1 MSESLEADVK
11 TNPQG
16 DPITSLEPEQKTNPQ
31 GDPITSVAAPKSVDK
46 VDKKDPHAEAK
57 RQKVVTPEWMFK
69 EAPRV
74 REFITGSEVAKE
86 AVRRSNVDF
95 SVAYPITPQSETM
108 QLIGVL
114 YGEGYVKEYY
124 RGEEEYGVM
133 SAIAGASRAGVRCFT
148 ATAGPGTLR
157 GLEPIASW
165 PGHRLPAV
173 VMFTCRVVNAPLAI
187 QPDNIEISYL
197 LNCGMILF
205 HAENQQDLFDFIMA
219 AFIIGEKND
228 VTLPVGVACDGF
240 FVTHA
245 RGYVRMQDRE
255 FKLPPREAWR
265 GAVPVLDAENPP
277 ARLSRDA
284 PVQKSNFMAYNI
296 HAVWQQE
303 VWAGVERSKKYINK
317 YINGMLTAENVEGAD
332 ALIVAS
338 GSAAAQSREAIR
350 LCKEKGI
357 NIGLIKIRS
366 LRPFPTV
373 ELRQLCA
380 KAKLIVIPEF
390 NYVGWLAKEVATAI
404 FGHSQAKIIAGPHVY
419 GGQSMPVELILDE
432 VESGL
437 TGKKSTNVPQSAIMG
452 TDVDPAAVAH
462 FMQNI

>member
-1 MSESLEADVK
+1 MSETK

-16 DPITSLEPEQKTNPQ
+16 DPVISMEPEQKTNPQ
-31 GDPITSVAAPKSVDK
+31 GDPITSVAAQKPTGDA
-46 VDKKDPHAEAK
+46 KKDPHADAK
-57 RQKVVTPEWMFK
+57 NQRVVTPEYMFFN
-69 EAPRV
+69 APRTK
-74 REFITGSEVAKE
+74 EFITGSEAAKE
-86 AVRRSNVDF
+86 AVRRSNVDL
-95 SVAYPITPQSETM
+95 SIAYPITPQSETM

-133 SAIAGASRAGVRCFT
+133 SAIAGGSRAGVRCFT

-173 VMFTCRVVNAPLAI
+173 AMFTCRVVNAPLAI
-187 QPDNIEISYL
+187 QPDNIEIAYL
-197 LNCGMILF
+197 LNCGMIVF
-205 HAENQQDLFDFIMA
+205 HAENQQDMFDFLMIG
-219 AFIIGEKND
+219 FIISEMND
-228 VTLPVGVACDGF
+228 VTLPVGVCCDGF

-245 RGYVRMQDRE
+245 RGYVRMPE
-255 FKLPPREAWR
+255 KGIKLPPREAWR

-303 VWAGVERSKKYINK
+303 VWAAVERSRKYIDR
-317 YINGMLTAENVEGAD
+317 YMGGLCTAENMDKAEAV
-332 ALIVAS
+332 IIAS
-338 GSAAAQSREAIR
+338 GSAAAQSREAAR
-350 LCKEKGI
+350 LCKDKGI
-357 NIGLIKIRS
+357 KVGLIKIRS
-366 LRPFPTV
+366 LRPFPTR
-373 ELRQLCA
+373 ELRELC
-380 KAKLIVIPEF
+380 KDTKVIVIPEF

-404 FGHSQAKIIAGPHVY
+404 YGHSKAKIIAGPHVY

-437 TGKKSTNVPQSAIMG
+437 TGKKSTNVPLSAIMG
-452 TDVDPAAVAH
+452 VDDPAAMAH
-462 FMQNI
+462 FMRSI

>member
-1 MSESLEADVK
+1 MSESLEAEVK

-31 GDPITSVAAPKSVDK
+31 GDPITSVAAPKTGEV
-46 VDKKDPHAEAK
+46 KKDPHAEAK
-57 RQKVVTPEWMFK
+57 RQRVVTPEYMFF
-69 EAPRV
+69 EAPRTK
-74 REFITGSEVAKE
+74 EFITGSESAKE
-86 AVRRSNVDF
+86 AVRRSNVDLAI
-95 SVAYPITPQSETM
+95 AYPITPQSETM

-165 PGHRLPAV
+165 PGHRLPALA
-173 VMFTCRVVNAPLAI
+173 MFTCRVVNAPLAI

-197 LNCGMILF
+197 LNCGMIVF
-205 HAENQQDLFDFIMA
+205 HAENQQDLFDFIMQG
-219 AFIIGEKND
+219 FIISEKND

-245 RGYVRMQDRE
+245 RNYVDMQE
-255 FKLPPREAWR
+255 KSIKLPPRQAWK

-303 VWAGVERSKKYINK
+303 VWAAVERSRRYIEQ
-317 YINGMLTAENVEGAD
+317 YMGGLCAPENVEGAE

-350 LCKEKGI
+350 LCKDQGV
-357 NIGLIKIRS
+357 NVGFIKIRS
-366 LRPFPTV
+366 LRPFPTK
-373 ELRQLCA
+373 ELRKLCA
-380 KAKLIVIPEF
+380 KAKLIVVPEF

-404 FGHSQAKIIAGPHVY
+404 YGYSSAKIIGGPRVY
-419 GGQSMPVELILDE
+419 GGQSMPVELIVDE

-437 TGKKSTNVPQSAIMG
+437 TGKKSTNVAMSSIMG
-452 TDVDPAAVAH
+452 GAVNQDDVAH
-462 FMQNI
+462 FMRSI

>member
-1 MSESLEADVK
+1 MSESLETEV
-11 TNPQG
+11 
-16 DPITSLEPEQKTNPQ
+16 KTNPQ
-31 GDPITSVAAPKSVDK
+31 GDPITSVAAPKPTEV
-46 VDKKDPHAEAK
+46 KKDPHAEAK
-57 RQKVVTPEWMFK
+57 KQRVVTPEHMFF
-69 EAPRV
+69 EAKRTK
-74 REFITGSEVAKE
+74 EFITGSEAAKE
-86 AVRRSNVDF
+86 AVRRSNVDL
-95 SVAYPITPQSETM
+95 SIAYPITPQSETM

-157 GLEPIASW
+157 GIEPIASW

-173 VMFTCRVVNAPLAI
+173 CMFTCRVVNAPLAI
-187 QPDNIEISYL
+187 QPDNIEVSYL
-197 LNCGMILF
+197 LNCGMIVF
-205 HAENQQDLFDFIMA
+205 HAENQQDMFNFIMK
-219 AFIIGEKND
+219 AFIISEMND
-228 VTLPVGVACDGF
+228 VTLPVGVCCDGF

-245 RGYVRMQDRE
+245 RGYVHMQE
-255 FKLPPREAWR
+255 KGIKLPPREAWR

-303 VWAGVERSKKYINK
+303 VWAAVERSRKYIDK
-317 YINGMLTAENVEGAD
+317 LMGGLCSAENMENAD
-332 ALIVAS
+332 AVIVAS
-338 GSAAAQSREAIR
+338 GSAAAQSREAVR
-350 LCKEKGI
+350 LCAEKGI
-357 NIGLIKIRS
+357 KVGLIKIRS
-366 LRPFPTV
+366 LRPFPTQ
-373 ELRQLCA
+373 ELRQLC
-380 KAKLIVIPEF
+380 KNTKLIVIPEF

-404 FGHSQAKIIAGPHVY
+404 YGHSKAKIIAGPHVY
-419 GGQSMPVELILDE
+419 GGQSMPVELIVDE

-437 TGKKSTNVPQSAIMG
+437 TGKKSTNVPLSAIMG
-452 TDVDPAAVAH
+452 TDVDQGAVSH

>member
-1 MSESLEADVK
+1 MSDTEVK

-31 GDPITSVAAPKSVDK
+31 GDPITSVAAPKPTGDV
-46 VDKKDPHAEAK
+46 KKDPHAEAK
-57 RQKVVTPEWMFK
+57 RQRVVTPEYMFF
-69 EAPRV
+69 EAPRTK
-74 REFITGSEVAKE
+74 EFITGSESAKE
-86 AVRRSNVDF
+86 AVRRSNVDL
-95 SVAYPITPQSETM
+95 SIAYPITPQSETM

-133 SAIAGASRAGVRCFT
+133 SAIAGGSRAGVRCFT

-173 VMFTCRVVNAPLAI
+173 AMFTCRVVNAPLAI

-197 LNCGMILF
+197 LNCGMIVF
-205 HAENQQDLFDFIMA
+205 HAENQQDMFDFIMA
-219 AFIIGEKND
+219 GFMISEMND
-228 VTLPVGVACDGF
+228 VTLPVGVCCDGF

-245 RGYVRMQDRE
+245 RGYVRMQE
-255 FKLPPREAWR
+255 KGIKLPPRQAWR

-303 VWAGVERSKKYINK
+303 VWAAVERSRKYIER
-317 YINGMLTAENVEGAD
+317 YMGGLCTAENMEKAD
-332 ALIVAS
+332 AVIIAS
-338 GSAAAQSREAIR
+338 GSAAAQSREAAR
-350 LCKEKGI
+350 LCKDKGI
-357 NIGLIKIRS
+357 KVGLIKVRS
-366 LRPFPTV
+366 LRPFPTR
-373 ELRQLCA
+373 ELRELC
-380 KAKLIVIPEF
+380 KDTKIIVIPEF

-404 FGHSQAKIIAGPHVY
+404 YGHSKAKIIAGPHVY
-419 GGQSMPVELILDE
+419 GGQSMPVELIVDE

-437 TGKKSTNVPQSAIMG
+437 TGKKSTNVPLSAIMG
-452 TDVDPAAVAH
+452 VDDPAAMAH
-462 FMQNI
+462 FMRSI

>member
-1 MSESLEADVK
+1 MSEALDTQVK

-16 DPITSLEPEQKTNPQ
+16 DPIT
-31 GDPITSVAAPKSVDK
+31 AAPAAPTTQG
-46 VDKKDPHAEAK
+46 KKDPHAEAK
-57 RQKVVTPEWMFK
+57 RQRVVSPEYMFF
-69 EAPRV
+69 EAPRE
-74 REFITGSEVAKE
+74 REFITGSEAAKE
-86 AVRRSNVDF
+86 AVRRSNVD
-95 SVAYPITPQSETM
+95 VAIAYPITPQSETM

-157 GLEPIASW
+157 GIEPIASW

-173 VMFTCRVVNAPLAI
+173 ALFTCRVVNAPLAI
-187 QPDNIEISYL
+187 QPDNIEIAYL
-197 LNCGMILF
+197 LNCGMIVF
-205 HAENQQDLFDFIMA
+205 HAENQQDMFDYIMKG
-219 AFIIGEKND
+219 FVISEKND
-228 VTLPVGVACDGF
+228 VTLPVGVCCDGF

-245 RGYVRMQDRE
+245 RGYCAMPDRGL
-255 FKLPPREAWR
+255 KLPPRDAWR

-303 VWAGVERSKKYINK
+303 VWAAVERSRKYIDF
-317 YINGMLTAENVEGAD
+317 YMDGLVEAQNVEGAE
-332 ALIVAS
+332 AILIAS
-338 GSAAAQSREAIR
+338 GSAAAQSREAVR
-350 LCKEKGI
+350 LCAEQGI
-357 NIGLIKIRS
+357 QVGLIKIRS
-366 LRPFPTV
+366 LRPFPTA
-373 ELRQLCA
+373 ELRKLCA

-390 NYVGWLAKEVATAI
+390 NYVGWLAKDVAASI
-404 FGHSQAKIIAGPHVY
+404 YGYSKAKIIAGPHVY
-419 GGQSMPVELILDE
+419 GGMSMPVEMIVDE
-432 VESGL
+432 VVCGL
-437 TGKKSTNVPQSAIMG
+437 SGKKSNSVPASAIMG
-452 TDVDPAAVAH
+452 TEVDQQAVAH

>member
-1 MSESLEADVK
+1 MSESLETEV
-11 TNPQG
+11 
-16 DPITSLEPEQKTNPQ
+16 KTNPQ
-31 GDPITSVAAPKSVDK
+31 GDPITSVAAPKVEG
-46 VDKKDPHAEAK
+46 KKDPHAEAK
-57 RQKVVTPEWMFK
+57 KQKIVSPEYLFL
-69 EAPRV
+69 EAPRK
-74 REFITGSEVAKE
+74 REFITGSEAAKE

-95 SVAYPITPQSETM
+95 AVAYPITPQSETM

-133 SAIAGASRAGVRCFT
+133 SAIAGASRAGVRCYT

-157 GLEPIASW
+157 GIEPIASW

-173 VMFTCRVVNAPLAI
+173 CMFTCRVVNAPLAI

-197 LNCGMILF
+197 LNCGMIVF
-205 HAENQQDLFDFIMA
+205 HAENQQDMFDFTMK
-219 AFIIGEKND
+219 AFIISEKND
-228 VTLPVGVACDGF
+228 VTLPVGVCCDGF

-245 RGYVRMQDRE
+245 RGYVHMQDRSM
-255 FKLPPREAWR
+255 KLPPREAWR

-303 VWAGVERSKKYINK
+303 VWAAVERSRKYINQ
-317 YINGMLTAENVEGAD
+317 YMGGLCTAENMENAD
-332 ALIVAS
+332 AVIIAS
-338 GSAAAQSREAIR
+338 GSACAQSREAVR
-350 LCKEKGI
+350 LCADKGI
-357 NIGLIKIRS
+357 KVGLIKVRS
-366 LRPFPTV
+366 LRPFPTD
-373 ELRQLCA
+373 ELRKLC
-380 KAKLIVIPEF
+380 KDAKLIVIPEF
-390 NYVGWLAKEVATAI
+390 NYVGWLAREVATAI
-404 FGHSQAKIIAGPHVY
+404 YGHSKAKIIAGPHVY
-419 GGQSMPVELILDE
+419 GGQSMPVELIVDE

-437 TGKKSTNVPQSAIMG
+437 TGKKSTNVPLSAIMG
-452 TDVDPAAVAH
+452 TEVDQSAVTH